1 MMKANISL
9 IPGITAL
16 VSAALIFSL
25 YKLDEPRHEKSVRHC
40 RIAMRNKKKNPKEVI
55 PMRILTMKVWNI
67 CWD

>member
-25 YKLDEPRHEKSVRHC
+25 YKLDEPRHEKIRQALQD
-40 RIAMRNKKKNPKEVI
+40 RREKQEKES
-55 PMRILTMKVWNI
+55 
-67 CWD
+67 

>member
-25 YKLDEPRHEKSVRHC
+25 YKLDEPRHEKIRQALQDRHE
-40 RIAMRNKKKNPKEVI
+40 KQEKES
-55 PMRILTMKVWNI
+55 
-67 CWD
+67 